1 MPAQRLFLTE
11 RCDNVLIVAPQGD
24 VGSLED
30 QEIQSDL
37 SELLQQ
43 LRTCE
48 PCSVLIDLEHAPYFG
63 STMLGAL
70 IKVWRHASGANGR
83 VALCHVSEFVHD
95 ILNVTKLDG
104 VWPVYESRQQALEGL
119 RDVA

>member
-11 RCDNVLIVAPQGD
+11 QDGNVLIIAPQGD
-24 VGSLED
+24 VGSLDD
-30 QEIQSDL
+30 QEIQADL

-83 VALCHVSEFVHD
+83 VVVCNVSEFVRD
-95 ILNVTKLDG
+95 ILNVTKLDV
-104 VWPVYESRQQALEGL
+104 VWPVFATRQQALEGL
-119 RDVA
+119 RGAA